1 MQPRRDP
8 SGIKRDKAKIFLVV
22 KQEVTP
28 LAKIPE
34 KMRPLL
40 EEFKA
45 VVYDEFPEGLPPMRD
60 IQHHIDLISGASLP
74 NLPQYL
80 MNPKKSKILKEK
92 IRELI
97 HKVHIRESM
106 SPYII
111 LAPFTPKKYRSTM
124 HPQTYG
130 QMKVVNRILDN
141 LLRSI
146 YGDKPRAWDQVL
158 PQVKFAYDNTFH
170 SSMGISPFAIIY
182 RKIPLSSPRLNQAT
196 FWREV

>member
-1 MQPRRDP
+1 MQPRRVP
-8 SGIKRDKAKIFLVV
+8 SGIKSDKAKICLVV
-22 KQEVTP
+22 KREVTP

-45 VVYDEFPEGLPPMRD
+45 IVYDEFSEGLPPMRD
-60 IQHHIDLISGASLP
+60 IQHHIDLVPGTSLP

-80 MNPKKSKILKEK
+80 MNPKKSEILKEK
-92 IRELI
+92 IAKLI
-97 HKVHIRESM
+97 HKVHIRENM
-106 SPYII
+106 SPYIV
-111 LAPFTPKKYRSTM
+111 LAPFTPKKYRSTT

-130 QMKVVNRILDN
+130 QMKVVNRILGN

-158 PQVKFAYDNTFH
+158 P
-170 SSMGISPFAIIY
+170 
-182 RKIPLSSPRLNQAT
+182 
-196 FWREV
+196 